1 MGRRIRWLGIALV
14 ACFALLLVQITNVQ
28 FRQANKLAT
37 APENPKVAAA
47 STDQP
52 RGDIIAADGQI
63 LATSV
68 AAPKGSANAY
78 TREYP
83 GGSLYS
89 QVVGFDSI
97 NYGMSGV
104 EASYDK
110 YLVAH
115 QQPAQSLSQLLTPTT
130 STDTVALTIEP
141 KLQALARQELA
152 GRVGAVVA
160 LDPSTGAVL
169 AMYGNPTYDPNP
181 LASQNLATEIS
192 AYQRY
197 TNPKYAGVGGL
208 LPLSDIPY
216 AQIFSPGSTFK
227 VVTGSAVLDHQPAL
241 ANFQVPVESHITI
254 PGSTVGLTD
263 ADGPC
268 GGTMAQMLP
277 PSCDTGFA
285 TLALKIGAQTLYTE
299 ANSFGF
305 NTVPPIDIPGA
316 AASVFPHPSQ
326 FSTANLGP
334 AALAYSAIGQEN
346 VSMSALQNAL
356 DAAAIANDG
365 VIMTPHVVS
374 QVRNANGNVVMSY
387 QPTPWRTA
395 TSPSTAQTMTS
406 MMQAVVSS
414 PNGTGHTVG
423 FLPQDQVAAKT
434 GTAQAGSH
442 TQYDNDWMIAFAPA
456 THPKVA
462 IAVALPYEP
471 GSTFGDQCAGPVLNA
486 MIQMALSGTA
496 PTTSPL
502 ATCP

>member
-1 MGRRIRWLGIALV
+1 MGRRIRWLGIAMV

-47 STDQP
+47 ANDQP
-52 RGDIIAADGQI
+52 RGDIIAANGQI

-68 AAPKGSANAY
+68 AAPKGSPNAY
-78 TREYP
+78 SRQYP

-97 NYGMSGV
+97 EYGKSGV

-141 KLQALARQELA
+141 KLQQLARQELA
-152 GRVGAVVA
+152 GRNGAVVV
-160 LDPSTGAVL
+160 LNPSTGAVE
-169 AMYGNPTYDPNP
+169 AMYGNPTFDPNP
-181 LASQNLATEIS
+181 LASQDLATEVS
-192 AYQRY
+192 AWDHDTQ
-197 TNPKYAGVGGL
+197 PKYAGVGGL
-208 LPLSDIPY
+208 LPLSQIPY

-241 ANFQVPVESHITI
+241 ANFQVPVESHLDI
-254 PGSTVGLTD
+254 PGSSVGLTD

-268 GGTMAQMLP
+268 GGNMAEMLP
-277 PSCDTGFA
+277 PSCDSGFA
-285 TLALKIGAQTLYTE
+285 TLALKIGAQTLYDQ
-299 ANSFGF
+299 ANAFGF

-316 AASVFPHPSQ
+316 VASVFPHPSQ
-326 FSTANLGP
+326 FAPQNLGL

-346 VSMSALQNAL
+346 VSMSALQNAM

-395 TSPSTAQTMTS
+395 TSPSAAQTMNT
-406 MMQAVVSS
+406 MMQAVVTS
-414 PNGTGHTVG
+414 PDGTGYPVG

-434 GTAQAGSH
+434 GSSQAGVH
-442 TQYDNDWMIAFAPA
+442 DQYDNDWMIGFAPA

-462 IAVALPYEP
+462 IAVVLPYEP
-471 GSTFGDQCAGPVLNA
+471 GATFGDQCAGPVLNA